1 MNNINIQLSDADRLG
16 LFHREAIM
24 LLYFYVSKGF
34 PLEQTRDSLARK
46 GLIKPLGLGLF
57 ELTDEGIQKI
67 LELLKTNKRRQY
79 EEEDLRVIANRLREL
94 FPTGRKNGTAYYW
107 RDTEAIIMKKLKN
120 FFLKYKYEPDQ
131 VINSAKAYV
140 DSFNGEYRYMQL
152 LKYFIEKDGT
162 SQLASFIE
170 NYKQED
176 QDLGNNWTSSLI

>member
-1 MNNINIQLSDADRLG
+1 MNNINIQLSDADRMN

-46 GLIKPLGLGLF
+46 GLIKPLGLGLYD
-57 ELTDEGIQKI
+57 LTEDGTKTIS
-67 LELLKTNKRRQY
+67 ELLKTNKKRQY
-79 EEEDLRVIANRLREL
+79 EEEELRCIANKLREI
-94 FPTGRKNGTAYYW
+94 FPSGRKNGTAYYW

-120 FFLKYKYEPDQ
+120 FFLKYKYEPEQ
-131 VINSAKAYV
+131 VLESALAYV
-140 DSFNGEYRYMQL
+140 DSFHGEYRYMQL

-176 QDLGNNWTSSLI
+176 KDMGNNWTSSLI